1 MNKFVD
7 IKKETECREE
17 FKRILFDL
25 SKSQEVLQSPSERA
39 NIYLRLE
46 KLYHNSEFRH
56 YYSDI
61 FSVLTS
67 VQQDC
72 NLGDINILGQNLE
85 IIIRGYHPKNTDDNG
100 NTVDISNQLK
110 KLYDHVS
117 LDIAR
122 ITYSDAADYRLLQ
135 NESINDIKAEV
146 SDLQKGINDL
156 QKRLDKSANKIKSA
170 YKKVENAQKEYIA
183 ILGIFASIIL
193 TFISGIVFTTSI
205 LQNIHNASIYRIV
218 LITLLIGLIVLNAV
232 YLLFYF
238 IERIV
243 KNHKKIENKTKNTN
257 ERRWFIYVLNSIIL
271 LLVVLTVLSWK
282 LGIVENRNKEINNTS
297 VIQET
302 IPEEITGIKTILSE

>member
-7 IKKETECREE
+7 IKKETECREN

-46 KLYHNSEFRH
+46 NLYYDSDFRH

-72 NLGDINILGQNLE
+72 TLGDINILGQNLE
-85 IIIRGYHPKNTDDNG
+85 IIRKGYQPKNNDDSG
-100 NTVDISNQLK
+100 NLVDISNQLK

-122 ITYSDAADYRLLQ
+122 ITYSDAADYRLSQ
-135 NESINDIKAEV
+135 NENIN
-146 SDLQKGINDL
+146 S
-156 QKRLDKSANKIKSA
+156 IKSQVNLLQEQIEQSNNSI
-170 YKKVENAQKEYIA
+170 KESNRVVQKTHRKVANSQKEYIA
-183 ILGIFASIIL
+183 ILGIFASIVL
-193 TFISGIVFTTSI
+193 TFIGGIAFSTSV

-218 LITLLIGLIVLNAV
+218 LITLLIGLVLIDV
-232 YLLFYF
+232 IYFLFHF
-238 IERIV
+238 IERLV
-243 KNHKKIENKTKNTN
+243 RNNHKQKAKLLYI
-257 ERRWFIYVLNSIIL
+257 LNAIMIIL
-271 LLVVLTVLSWK
+271 ILLTVISWK
-282 LGIVENRNKEINNTS
+282 FGVVENRNKSIESIQSSSS
-297 VIQET
+297 VTHET
-302 IPEEITGIKTILSE
+302 IIETTKETQIIKNAN

>member
-7 IKKETECREE
+7 IKKETECREN

-46 KLYHNSEFRH
+46 KLYHDSDFRH

-72 NLGDINILGQNLE
+72 TLGDINILGQNLE
-85 IIIRGYHPKNTDDNG
+85 IIRKGYQPKNIDDSG
-100 NTVDISNQLK
+100 NLVDISNQLK

-122 ITYSDAADYRLLQ
+122 ITYSDAADYRLIQ
-135 NESINDIKAEV
+135 NENIN
-146 SDLQKGINDL
+146 N
-156 QKRLDKSANKIKSA
+156 IKSQINLLQEQIEQSNNSI
-170 YKKVENAQKEYIA
+170 KESNRVVEKTHRKVANSQKEYIA
-183 ILGIFASIIL
+183 ILGIFASIVL
-193 TFISGIVFTTSI
+193 TFIGGIAFSTSV

-218 LITLLIGLIVLNAV
+218 LITLLIGLVLIDV
-232 YLLFYF
+232 IYFLFHF
-238 IERIV
+238 IERLV
-243 KNHKKIENKTKNTN
+243 RNNHKQKAKLLYI
-257 ERRWFIYVLNSIIL
+257 LNAIMIIL
-271 LLVVLTVLSWK
+271 ILLTVIGWE
-282 LGIVENRNKEINNTS
+282 LGLVENRNKSIESIQSSYS
-297 VIQET
+297 VTQET
-302 IPEEITGIKTILSE
+302 IIETTEETKIIKNAN

>member
-7 IKKETECREE
+7 IKKETECREN

-46 KLYHNSEFRH
+46 KLYHDSDFRH

-72 NLGDINILGQNLE
+72 ALGDINILGQNLE
-85 IIIRGYHPKNTDDNG
+85 IIRKGYQPKNIDGSG
-100 NTVDISNQLK
+100 NLVDISNQLK

-122 ITYSDAADYRLLQ
+122 ITYSDAADYRLIQ
-135 NESINDIKAEV
+135 NENIN
-146 SDLQKGINDL
+146 N
-156 QKRLDKSANKIKSA
+156 IKSQINLLQEQIEQSNNSI
-170 YKKVENAQKEYIA
+170 KESNLKVQKTHRKVANSQKEYIA
-183 ILGIFASIIL
+183 ILGIFASIVL
-193 TFISGIVFTTSI
+193 TFIGGIAFSTSV

-218 LITLLIGLIVLNAV
+218 LITLLIGLILIDVI
-232 YLLFYF
+232 YFLFHF
-238 IERIV
+238 IERLV
-243 KNHKKIENKTKNTN
+243 RNNHKQKAKLLYI
-257 ERRWFIYVLNSIIL
+257 LNAIMIIL
-271 LLVVLTVLSWK
+271 ILLTVIGWK
-282 LGIVENRNKEINNTS
+282 LGLVENRNKSIESIQNSSS
-297 VIQET
+297 VTQET
-302 IPEEITGIKTILSE
+302 IIETTEETQIIKNTN

>member
-243 KNHKKIENKTKNTN
+243 KNHKKSKIKQK
-257 ERRWFIYVLNSIIL
+257 IQM
-271 LLVVLTVLSWK
+271 
-282 LGIVENRNKEINNTS
+282 KED
-297 VIQET
+297 
-302 IPEEITGIKTILSE
+302 GLFMF

>member
-7 IKKETECREE
+7 INKETECRED

-25 SKSQEVLQSPSERA
+25 SKSQEALQAPSERS

-85 IIIRGYHPKNTDDNG
+85 IIRKGYHPKNTDDNG
-100 NTVDISNQLK
+100 NIVDISNQLK

-122 ITYSDAADYRLLQ
+122 ITYSDAADYRLIQ
-135 NESINDIKAEV
+135 NENINNVKSQIILLQEQLEQSKKDIKESYRAV
-146 SDLQKGINDL
+146 QKAH
-156 QKRLDKSANKIKSA
+156 R
-170 YKKVENAQKEYIA
+170 KVENAQKEYIA
-183 ILGIFASIIL
+183 ILGIFASIVL
-193 TFISGIVFTTSI
+193 TFIGGIAFSTSV

-218 LITLLIGLIVLNAV
+218 LITLLIGLVLIDV
-232 YLLFYF
+232 IYFLFYF
-238 IERIV
+238 IERLV
-243 KNHKKIENKTKNTN
+243 RNRYKTKAKL
-257 ERRWFIYVLNSIIL
+257 FYILNAVIISL
-271 LLVVLTVLSWK
+271 IVLTVISWRF
-282 LGIVENRNKEINNTS
+282 GVVENRNQSTESIQSASS

-302 IPEEITGIKTILSE
+302 TEETQIIKNAN

>member
-7 IKKETECREE
+7 IKKETECRED

-46 KLYHNSEFRH
+46 KLYHDSDFRH

-85 IIIRGYHPKNTDDNG
+85 IIRKGYQPKNIDDSG
-100 NTVDISNQLK
+100 NIVDISNQLK

-122 ITYSDAADYRLLQ
+122 ITYSDAADYRLIQ
-135 NESINDIKAEV
+135 NENINNVKSQINLLQEQLEQSKKDIKESYRAV
-146 SDLQKGINDL
+146 QKAH
-156 QKRLDKSANKIKSA
+156 R
-170 YKKVENAQKEYIA
+170 KVENAQKEYIA
-183 ILGIFASIIL
+183 ILGIFASIVL
-193 TFISGIVFTTSI
+193 TFIGGIAFSTSV

-218 LITLLIGLIVLNAV
+218 LITLLIGLVLIDVIYFLFHFIERLVRTRYKTKTKLFYILNAV
-232 YLLFYF
+232 
-238 IERIV
+238 
-243 KNHKKIENKTKNTN
+243 
-257 ERRWFIYVLNSIIL
+257 IISL
-271 LLVVLTVLSWK
+271 IVLTVISWRF
-282 LGIVENRNKEINNTS
+282 GVVENRNQSIESFQSASS

-302 IPEEITGIKTILSE
+302 TEETQIIKNID